1 MAATQDTK
9 VSQSVV
15 FLGFAA
21 ASFVFKAGSKAQITR
36 EQPNKARRCA
46 DKETEKKEKEKRSA
60 EWVWNAKYLVDA
72 RSSMRAQSIC
82 KMLIDSLVV
91 NQFWLPAKCQSSR
104 SRSHSPKMARQI
116 TWPCQSMQQSVT
128 TFVRQSFTQSVSH
141 ALSQSVSF
149 AASHKLVAAE
159 EEGEEAEAATP
170 NTASSAIYVVHR
182 ERDSERERMR
192 WAQQVQL
199 SA

>member
-1 MAATQDTK
+1 M
-9 VSQSVV
+9 
-15 FLGFAA
+15 
-21 ASFVFKAGSKAQITR
+21 
-36 EQPNKARRCA
+36 
-46 DKETEKKEKEKRSA
+46 
-60 EWVWNAKYLVDA
+60 WNAKYLVDA

-91 NQFWLPAKCQSSR
+91 NQFWLPAKYQSN
-104 SRSHSPKMARQI
+104 RSHSPKMARQI

-159 EEGEEAEAATP
+159 EGEEAEAATP

-182 ERDSERERMR
+182 ERERERENEVGTAGAAACLKEEAALGGR
-192 WAQQVQL
+192 G
-199 SA
+199 SAWTVAEMGPSCCLVYNCKMNSSCCWTGS